1 MVNYNINVVKYQKV
15 CALFSLLFFVAFAGF
30 AVYRYKTR
38 GDVFSYSIEFTG
50 GTQVLFKFDKEVSAH
65 KVKEVLEEAGWH
77 NAITREFSATDVL
90 VRVKEHESD
99 SRGLGERIHQSLDK
113 AFPDNKSTIL
123 QTESIGSGVGSSL
136 RWKSIYAGLLGIF
149 LMMLYI
155 AFRFWS
161 MAFALG
167 AVFSL
172 LHDALVIIA
181 VFMFFDRE
189 ISVNVVGAV
198 LAVLG
203 YSMNDTIVIY
213 SQIRHNIRKFGS
225 TMPIADIVN
234 LSVNQ
239 TLRRTLLV
247 SFATTLT
254 VTALLLLGGEALRD
268 LSIALLVGI
277 VFGCY
282 SSIYIA
288 SPIMMLFYGREKK

>member
-15 CALFSLLFFVAFAGF
+15 CAIFSLLFFLAFGGMAW
-30 AVYRYKTR
+30 YRYKTH
-38 GDVFSYSIEFTG
+38 GEVFSYSIEFTG
-50 GTQVLFKFDKEVSAH
+50 GTQVLFKFDKPVSAH
-65 KVKEVLEEAGWH
+65 KVKEVLQAAGWTS
-77 NAITREFSATDVL
+77 AITREFSDTDVL

-99 SRGLGERIHQSLDK
+99 AKGLGERIHQSLEK
-113 AFPDNKSTIL
+113 AFPENNSSVL

-136 RWKSIYAGLLGIF
+136 RWKSIYAGFLAIF
-149 LMMLYI
+149 LMILYI

-161 MAFALG
+161 VAFALG

-181 VFMFFDRE
+181 VFMFLDRE

-213 SQIRHNIRKFGS
+213 SQIKHNIQKFGS
-225 TMPIADIVN
+225 TMAIGDIVN

-254 VTALLLLGGEALRD
+254 VMALLLLGGEALRD
-268 LSIALLVGI
+268 LSLALLVGI

-282 SSIYIA
+282 SSIFIA
-288 SPIMMLFYGREKK
+288 SPIMMFFYRRQAK

>member
-1 MVNYNINVVKYQKV
+1 MTNYNINVVKYQKV
-15 CALFSLLFFVAFAGF
+15 CAFFSVLFFIAFGGMAL
-30 AVYRYKTR
+30 YRYKTR
-38 GDVFSYSIEFTG
+38 GEVFSYSIEFTG
-50 GTQVLFKFDKEVSAH
+50 GTQVLFKFDKPVSAH
-65 KVKEVLEEAGWH
+65 KVKDVLQESGWQ
-77 NAITREFSATDVL
+77 NAITREFSDTDVL

-99 SRGLGERIHQSLDK
+99 AKGLGERIHQSLEK

-136 RWKSIYAGLLGIF
+136 RWKSIYAGLLAIF
-149 LMMLYI
+149 LMILYI
-155 AFRFWS
+155 AIRFWS

-213 SQIRHNIRKFGS
+213 SQIRHNIAKFGS
-225 TMPIADIVN
+225 SMPIADIVN

-254 VTALLLLGGEALRD
+254 VTSLLLLGGEALRD

-288 SPIMMLFYGREKK
+288 SPIMMLFYRKERK

>member
-1 MVNYNINVVKYQKV
+1 MINYNINVVKYQRV
-15 CALFSLLFFVAFAGF
+15 CAAFSFLFLAVFAGF
-30 AVYRYKTR
+30 AWYRYSTR
-38 GDVFSYSIEFTG
+38 GSIFSYSIEFTG
-50 GTQVLFKFDKEVSAH
+50 GTQVLFKFEKPVSAH
-65 KVKEVLEEAGWH
+65 KVKEVLQEAGWE
-77 NAITREFSATDVL
+77 NPITREFSATDVL
-90 VRVKEHESD
+90 VRVKEHEGD
-99 SRGLGERIHQSLDK
+99 VKGLGERMHQTLDK
-113 AFPDNKSTIL
+113 QMPDNKASVL
-123 QTESIGSGVGSSL
+123 QTESIGSGVGNSL
-136 RWKSIYAGLLGIF
+136 RWKSIYAGLIGIF

-161 MAFALG
+161 VSYALG
-167 AVFSL
+167 AVISL
-172 LHDALVIIA
+172 LHDALVIIG
-181 VFMFFDRE
+181 VFMFLDRE

-213 SQIRHNIRKFGS
+213 SQIRHNIKKLGGS
-225 TMPIADIVN
+225 MPIEDIVN

-254 VTALLLLGGEALRD
+254 VLSLLFLGGEALRD

-288 SPIMMLFYGREKK
+288 SPIMMYFYRKQS